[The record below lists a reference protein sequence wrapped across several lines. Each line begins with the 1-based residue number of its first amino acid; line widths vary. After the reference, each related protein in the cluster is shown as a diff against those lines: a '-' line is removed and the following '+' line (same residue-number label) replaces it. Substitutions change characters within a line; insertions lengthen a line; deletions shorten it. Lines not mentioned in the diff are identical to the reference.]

1 MGRFASSGAR
11 RVAVLVL
18 LGALAACNRS
28 EPPPVQTGFRNAE
41 ALIGATSRYDAARFG
56 GDWQVRAAFPN
67 DANLRAVTFAPQGPT
82 LIEHRQSCDAAGICT
97 DRRDLWA
104 LSEEGPA
111 RYTMRA
117 AVGGAERAFWVL
129 WVDEGFRTAVVGSP
143 EGGYGWILDRQAT
156 GGEDRITA
164 AQEILDFNGYDL
176 STLQMRR

>member
-1 MGRFASSGAR
+1 MGCSIPWAR
-11 RVAVLVL
+11 RAAVLLL

-28 EPPPVQTGFRNAE
+28 EPPPVQTGFRNAD

-56 GDWQVRAAFPN
+56 GDWQIRAAFPG
-67 DANLRAVTFAPQGPT
+67 DANLLAVTFAPQGPT
-82 LIEHRQSCDAAGICT
+82 LIETREACDAAGVCT

-104 LSEEGPA
+104 LSEEGHG
-111 RYTMRA
+111 RYTMPP
-117 AVGGAERAFWVL
+117 AVGGAERAL
-129 WVDEGFRTAVVGSP
+129 SLHWVDEGVRTAVVGSP

-176 STLQMRR
+176 SALQMRR

>member
-1 MGRFASSGAR
+1 MGRFTSHWAR
-11 RVAVLVL
+11 RVAVLLL

-28 EPPPVQTGFRNAE
+28 APPPAQTGFRNAE

-67 DANLRAVTFAPQGPT
+67 DANLRVVTFAPQGPT

-117 AVGGAERAFWVL
+117 AVGGAERALCVRARVKSFGL
-129 WVDEGFRTAVVGSP
+129 S
-143 EGGYGWILDRQAT
+143 RQA
-156 GGEDRITA
+156 GHSCGANAIATA
-164 AQEILDFNGYDL
+164 TAKSQRQSQGAAHP
-176 STLQMRR
+176 

>member
-1 MGRFASSGAR
+1 MGCSIPWAR
-11 RVAVLVL
+11 RAAVLLL

-41 ALIGATSRYDAARFG
+41 ALIGATSRFDAARFG
-56 GDWQVRAAFPN
+56 GDWQIRAAFPG
-67 DANLRAVTFAPQGPT
+67 DANLLAVTFAPQGPT
-82 LIEHRQSCDAAGICT
+82 LIETREACDAAGVCT

-104 LSEEGPA
+104 LSEEGPG

-176 STLQMRR
+176 SALQMRR

>member
-1 MGRFASSGAR
+1 MGRSILWAR
-11 RVAVLVL
+11 PVPVL
-18 LGALAACNRS
+18 LLLAALAACNRS
-28 EPPPVQTGFRNAE
+28 EPPPVQSGFRNTE

-67 DANLRAVTFAPQGPT
+67 DANLHAVTFAPQGPT

-111 RYTMRA
+111 RYAMRA

-143 EGGYGWILDRQAT
+143 DGGYGWILDRQAT
-156 GGEDRITA
+156 GGDDRIEA
-164 AQEILDFNGYDL
+164 AREILDFNGYDL
-176 STLQMRR
+176 NALQM